1 MELGIFTSFLI
12 FDAINL
18 GILSHPDKEIS
29 VGKCSVVE
37 EVHALVVADLVHV
50 LPLPHGVHLL
60 HTNECLG
67 QGNWT
72 KSSIKEEQTNAMY
85 GFTLMEKE
93 KLNIL
98 KNV

>member
-1 MELGIFTSFLI
+1 MEEHHHLVP
-12 FDAINL
+12 
-18 GILSHPDKEIS
+18 IL
-29 VGKCSVVE
+29 E
-37 EVHALVVADLVHV
+37 EVHALVIADLVHV
-50 LPLPHGVHLL
+50 LPLPQEVHLL

>member
-1 MELGIFTSFLI
+1 MEE
-12 FDAINL
+12 
-18 GILSHPDKEIS
+18 H
-29 VGKCSVVE
+29 
-37 EVHALVVADLVHV
+37 HHLVPILVHV
-50 LPLPHGVHLL
+50 LPLPHEVHLL

-93 KLNIL
+93 KLNIF

>member
-1 MELGIFTSFLI
+1 MEE
-12 FDAINL
+12 
-18 GILSHPDKEIS
+18 H
-29 VGKCSVVE
+29 
-37 EVHALVVADLVHV
+37 HHLVPILVHV
-50 LPLPHGVHLL
+50 LPLPHEVHLL

>member
-1 MELGIFTSFLI
+1 MEE
-12 FDAINL
+12 
-18 GILSHPDKEIS
+18 H
-29 VGKCSVVE
+29 
-37 EVHALVVADLVHV
+37 HHLVPILVHV